1 MVSVE
6 KRLPDVNT
14 PVWDA
19 ISRMVSAKMKTIRVV
34 AALVERDG
42 RYLIT
47 QRRESAVLPL
57 LWDFPGG
64 RVEDGE
70 SDESALA
77 REVGERLGATVEV
90 GQLISFVNHPY
101 EKYAVDLYLYG
112 CTLLSDQLH
121 CRAVKDYAWVTS
133 KEMES
138 YSFTPVDEASMNKL
152 LGEG

>member
-1 MVSVE
+1 
-6 KRLPDVNT
+6 
-14 PVWDA
+14 
-19 ISRMVSAKMKTIRVV
+19 MKTIRVV
-34 AALVERDG
+34 AALVERGG

-47 QRRESAVLPL
+47 QRRETAVLPE

-70 SDESALA
+70 TDEGALA
-77 REVGERLGATVEV
+77 REVAERLGASVDV

-101 EKYAVDLYLYG
+101 EKYAVDLYLYQ
-112 CTLLSDQLH
+112 CELLSDHLH
-121 CRAVKDYAWVTS
+121 CRAVKAYAWVTS

-138 YSFTPVDEASMNKL
+138 YSFTPVDEASMSKL

>member
-1 MVSVE
+1 
-6 KRLPDVNT
+6 
-14 PVWDA
+14 
-19 ISRMVSAKMKTIRVV
+19 MKTIRVV

-47 QRRESAVLPL
+47 QRRETAVLPM

-64 RVEDGE
+64 RVETGE
-70 SDESALA
+70 TDQVALA
-77 REVGERLGATVEV
+77 REVAERLGASVDV

-101 EKYAVDLYLYG
+101 EKYAVDLYLYE
-112 CTLLSDQLH
+112 CSLRSEHLH

-133 KEMES
+133 EEMES
-138 YSFTPVDEASMNKL
+138 YSFTPVDEASMSKL

>member
-1 MVSVE
+1 
-6 KRLPDVNT
+6 
-14 PVWDA
+14 
-19 ISRMVSAKMKTIRVV
+19 MKTVRVV

-47 QRRESAVLPL
+47 QRRENAVLPL

-64 RVEDGE
+64 KVEPGE
-70 SDESALA
+70 DDQAALV
-77 REVGERLGATVEV
+77 REVEERLGAAVEV

-101 EKYAVDLYLYG
+101 ERYAVDLYLYE
-112 CTLLSDQLH
+112 CKLLTEDLE
-121 CRAVKDYAWVTS
+121 CRAVKKYAWVTS

-138 YSFTPVDEASMNKL
+138 YAFTPVDEASMSQL

>member
-1 MVSVE
+1 MS
-6 KRLPDVNT
+6 
-14 PVWDA
+14 
-19 ISRMVSAKMKTIRVV
+19 SQMKTIRVV
-34 AALVERDG
+34 AALVERGG

-47 QRRESAVLPL
+47 QRRETAVLPE

-70 SDESALA
+70 TDEGALA
-77 REVGERLGATVEV
+77 REVAERLGASVDV

-101 EKYAVDLYLYG
+101 EKYAVDLYLYE
-112 CTLLSDQLH
+112 CELLSDDLH
-121 CRAVKDYAWVTS
+121 CRAVKAYAWVTS

-138 YSFTPVDEASMNKL
+138 YSFTPVDEASMSKL

>member
-1 MVSVE
+1 
-6 KRLPDVNT
+6 
-14 PVWDA
+14 
-19 ISRMVSAKMKTIRVV
+19 MKTIRVV

-47 QRRESAVLPL
+47 QRRENAVLPL

-64 RVEDGE
+64 RVEPGE
-70 SDESALA
+70 SDEAALA
-77 REVGERLGATVEV
+77 REVGERLGAQVEV

-101 EKYAVDLYLYG
+101 DRYAVDLFLYE
-112 CTLLSDQLH
+112 CRLLSDELE

-133 KEMES
+133 KEMET
-138 YSFTPVDEASMNKL
+138 YSFTPVDEASMSKL

>member
-1 MVSVE
+1 MSSD
-6 KRLPDVNT
+6 L
-14 PVWDA
+14 
-19 ISRMVSAKMKTIRVV
+19 KTIRVV

-47 QRRESAVLPL
+47 QRRENAVLPL

-70 SDESALA
+70 TDEAALA
-77 REVGERLGATVEV
+77 REVAERLGASVEV

-101 EKYAVDLYLYG
+101 EKYAVDLFLYE
-112 CTLLSDQLH
+112 CRLLSDELH
-121 CRAVKDYAWVTS
+121 CRAVKDYAWVSS

-138 YSFTPVDEASMNKL
+138 YSFTPVDEASMSKL
-152 LGEG
+152 LGES

>member
-1 MVSVE
+1 
-6 KRLPDVNT
+6 
-14 PVWDA
+14 
-19 ISRMVSAKMKTIRVV
+19 MKTIRVV

-47 QRRESAVLPL
+47 QRRETAVLPL

-64 RVEDGE
+64 RVERGE
-70 SDESALA
+70 SDEAALA
-77 REVGERLGATVEV
+77 REVDERLGASVEV

-101 EKYAVDLYLYG
+101 EKYAVDLYLYE
-112 CTLLSDQLH
+112 CTLLSDELH
-121 CRAVKDYAWVTS
+121 CRAVNEYAWVTS

-138 YSFTPVDEASMNKL
+138 YSFTPVDEASMSKL

>member
-1 MVSVE
+1 
-6 KRLPDVNT
+6 
-14 PVWDA
+14 
-19 ISRMVSAKMKTIRVV
+19 MVSAKTKTIRVV

-77 REVGERLGATVEV
+77 REVAERLGATVQV

-121 CRAVKDYAWVTS
+121 CRAVKSYAWVTS

-138 YSFTPVDEASMNKL
+138 YSFTPVDEASMSKL